1 MEHTKGILLEC
12 NLSEEEINTVIEAL
26 SRDYVENDAEILEK
40 EYQLQGKLRELTPDQ
55 LELETLVFIRDKEKF
70 VRLNNSLYFIT
81 EFDEY
86 DQDLETD
93 QPYFSV

>member
-1 MEHTKGILLEC
+1 MKYKELLE
-12 NLSEEEINTVIEAL
+12 
-26 SRDYVENDAEILEK
+26 
-40 EYQLQGKLRELTPDQ
+40 QLRELTPDQ

-70 VRLNNSLYFIT
+70 VSLKSGLFFVT

-86 DQDLETD
+86 EEDLETD

>member
-1 MEHTKGILLEC
+1 MKYKELLNELKTLTKEQLEH
-12 NLSEEEINTVIEAL
+12 
-26 SRDYVENDAEILEK
+26 EIL
-40 EYQLQGKLRELTPDQ
+40 
-55 LELETLVFIRDKEKF
+55 VMARDKEKF
-70 VRLNNSLYFIT
+70 VSLNNGLYFVT

>member
-1 MEHTKGILLEC
+1 MKYKELLE
-12 NLSEEEINTVIEAL
+12 
-26 SRDYVENDAEILEK
+26 
-40 EYQLQGKLRELTPDQ
+40 QLQHLSKEQ
-55 LELETLVFIRDKEKF
+55 LELETLVFIRDQEKF
-70 VRLNNSLYFIT
+70 VSLNSGLYFVT

>member
-1 MEHTKGILLEC
+1 MKYKELLE
-12 NLSEEEINTVIEAL
+12 
-26 SRDYVENDAEILEK
+26 
-40 EYQLQGKLRELTPDQ
+40 QLRELTPDQ

-70 VRLNNSLYFIT
+70 VSLKSGLYFVT